1 MKNKNVKKWG
11 SIRRSPRGSRGQRLL
26 ELAFLKFQ
34 EAAVPHPWNGPTTV
48 PKQEQLSDLRG
59 LSGCQD
65 CQLHSWKQNPS
76 RAAPPMMRCRAKERS
91 PGDKEKPLRSGNR
104 PGKPPLPTADS
115 QRGAIS
121 KALSPLTRGQALP
134 CQLLLPPS
142 VAELTLSKG
151 HGGEEL
157 IRGTCMETRG
167 EELRD
172 LFWDHP
178 TAALPSSHADAE
190 HLREWCREKRKPF
203 VLTAVQ
209 GKFCI

>member
-104 PGKPPLPTADS
+104 PGKPHYLLQTA
-115 QRGAIS
+115 REV
-121 KALSPLTRGQALP
+121 
-134 CQLLLPPS
+134 PS
-142 VAELTLSKG
+142 VKPSLLWQEARRSLVSSSSLHQSLSSPFPRVM
-151 HGGEEL
+151 GG
-157 IRGTCMETRG
+157 RN
-167 EELRD
+167 
-172 LFWDHP
+172 
-178 TAALPSSHADAE
+178 
-190 HLREWCREKRKPF
+190 
-203 VLTAVQ
+203 
-209 GKFCI
+209 

>member
-104 PGKPPLPTADS
+104 PGKPHYLLQTA
-115 QRGAIS
+115 REV
-121 KALSPLTRGQALP
+121 
-134 CQLLLPPS
+134 PS
-142 VAELTLSKG
+142 VKPSLLWQEARRSLVSSSSLHQSLSSPFPRVMGGGINTAEGPAWRHVVRS
-151 HGGEEL
+151 
-157 IRGTCMETRG
+157 
-167 EELRD
+167 
-172 LFWDHP
+172 
-178 TAALPSSHADAE
+178 
-190 HLREWCREKRKPF
+190 
-203 VLTAVQ
+203 
-209 GKFCI
+209 